1 MAGNPMH
8 ITSLKGTVNVL
19 GCLANEPNQSSNSD
33 VSTFLHPPP
42 DCEDE
47 PVVDVSYQSTSNS
60 DLPSVLL

>member
-33 VSTFLHPPP
+33 VSTFLHPP
-42 DCEDE
+42 
-47 PVVDVSYQSTSNS
+47 
-60 DLPSVLL
+60 